1 LYLCYIDES
10 GTPDIPGN
18 TSHFVL
24 AGLSIP
30 VWHWRNADR
39 EISQIL
45 IRYGLAEQE
54 IHTAWML
61 RAYLEQHNI
70 PNFEK
75 MDWIARRATVQQKRT
90 AELLRLQKIQQ
101 SKAYKQAR
109 KSYRHTDAYVHLTY
123 AERAAVVR
131 EVADRIGGWGFA
143 RLFAECIDK
152 VHFDPIR
159 SARTVAEQAFEQVI
173 SRFQRYLTN
182 TEQVGGHRNHGLLVH
197 DNNESV
203 ARKHTDLMR
212 HFHEQG
218 TLWTAVDRII
228 ETPLFV
234 DSRLTRMVQI
244 VDLCSV
250 ALRKFCENGES
261 DLFERIFVRSDRINE
276 TVVGVRH
283 FSERNCR
290 CNICQN
296 HVRA

>member
-1 LYLCYIDES
+1 MQRQFLSEKCR
-10 GTPDIPGN
+10 TP
-18 TSHFVL
+18 TTVS
-24 AGLSIP
+24 
-30 VWHWRNADR
+30 
-39 EISQIL
+39 L
-45 IRYGLAEQE
+45 IRSDR
-54 IHTAWML
+54 T
-61 RAYLEQHNI
+61 NI
-70 PNFEK
+70 LSN
-75 MDWIARRATVQQKRT
+75 R
-90 AELLRLQKIQQ
+90 
-101 SKAYKQAR
+101 
-109 KSYRHTDAYVHLTY
+109 LTY

-197 DNNESV
+197 DNNKSV

-261 DLFERIFVRSDRINE
+261 NAHKHQCVCSSFLLACMLWIVVFFVTEVTQPCVSVVQLRASQSNPSSQNWECCVALNKPLTSKRYGFLVPPARI
-276 TVVGVRH
+276 
-283 FSERNCR
+283 
-290 CNICQN
+290 
-296 HVRA
+296 